1 MNTQEQSI
9 WGVDFASLDGLELQG
24 TFTTSDRR
32 PSKGTAV
39 LVHGGGVTRDEGG
52 FYTRMAQGLAD
63 SGVASLRFDFRGHG
77 QSQGRQE
84 DLTLAGVVND
94 IRAATEHARQQADTE
109 GPVALIAASF
119 SGGLSTYYASARP
132 HHVGSLV
139 LINPLIDYK
148 KRFIDDK
155 PYWSNEYLTAGEAHT
170 LSEQGFI
177 PHSPTFKLGRPL
189 LNEVLHAPHPDHTLE
204 QVKTPTL
211 IVHGTK
217 DTFIPVESSRHAGRC
232 IPGARLLEVEGA
244 QHGIAVH
251 EDPAY
256 ADPQTQQWQAMVI
269 EEITQWV
276 TRAHPE

>member
-1 MNTQEQSI
+1 M
-9 WGVDFASLDGLELQG
+9 
-24 TFTTSDRR
+24 
-32 PSKGTAV
+32 
-39 LVHGGGVTRDEGG
+39 
-52 FYTRMAQGLAD
+52 
-63 SGVASLRFDFRGHG
+63 
-77 QSQGRQE
+77 
-84 DLTLAGVVND
+84 
-94 IRAATEHARQQADTE
+94 
-109 GPVALIAASF
+109 
-119 SGGLSTYYASARP
+119 
-132 HHVGSLV
+132 
-139 LINPLIDYK
+139 
-148 KRFIDDK
+148 
-155 PYWSNEYLTAGEAHT
+155 
-170 LSEQGFI
+170 
-177 PHSPTFKLGRPL
+177 
-189 LNEVLHAPHPDHTLE
+189 NEVLHAPHPDHTLE